1 MAPEMYDEKYD
12 ESVDVYAFGM
22 CLLELL
28 TYEYPYEECQGPAQI
43 FRKVTEGVRPAC
55 FEKLKHPGFRDI
67 IDWCTK
73 LKTKD
78 RPTTKQLLE
87 DKFFDDYG
95 FSLEFLNRKTLVED
109 VNETVALF
117 RLKFIDNRKTV
128 RTAISRRIS
137 RTGSDSI
144 GKGDTLEITCDIGCD
159 NEINN
164 INKILPHLGKLEN
177 EEDRNTVA
185 EVIEH
190 HIAKLLQERKKVHPN
205 HCDNTPSKK
214 FAVTTVPTHYNDGD
228 LPHENS
234 KDLKRLVVTE
244 NIASSAGKSDRFT
257 VTQPVTPESG
267 SIPRRTVTETPSEND
282 NEVFHTLAGTGSTS
296 MADEQT
302 SRETVTEPVSIDS
315 AAKTSFLQKQISM
328 ASLDNKLTNIFS
340 PENSPPKSSP
350 LSPLAT
356 SNSQEFQKDE
366 IDSGF
371 IEPSNLQQAQNIRH
385 DLELHTMSD
394 NVISDSSIQNTNLQ
408 KQNTLNFEPS
418 ALSNEMAPHV
428 TNNPSI
434 LQVNIPEDKSTQ
446 ILNEIQRLDD
456 DHKRAIIEHNRIA
469 TEMQQNYQL
478 KRAQLKTR
486 LFEELRIHEIEG
498 GINVSPNPQPQR
510 NTDVASAIP
519 SQQISQMPVTLVD
532 QRNVAYIPPSFGN
545 QSIQQSGTATEHI
558 SHLPIHAQAPQYSM
572 VQQLQNTNVIPYA
585 EMPVQQMP
593 QIPLP
598 QLHPPN
604 LVKVSG
610 NSSVIPTTLQSS
622 IAPNIHMIHNQIH
635 QSSPQSP
642 IKMKEEE
649 GVFIMESQTQ

>member
-73 LKTKD
+73 LKTED

-95 FSLEFLNRKTLVED
+95 FSLEFLNRKTLIED
-109 VNETVALF
+109 VKETVALF
-117 RLKFIDNRKTV
+117 RLKFIDNRKSV
-128 RTAISRRIS
+128 RPTISRRIS
-137 RTGSDSI
+137 RSGSDSI
-144 GKGDTLEITCDIGCD
+144 GKGDTMEITCDIGCD
-159 NEINN
+159 EINN

-190 HIAKLLQERKKVHPN
+190 HIAKLLEERTKVHPN
-205 HCDNTPSKK
+205 HCDNTPNKK

-228 LPHENS
+228 MPQENS

-244 NIASSAGKSDRFT
+244 NIALSAGKSDRFT
-257 VTQPVTPESG
+257 VTQPITPESG
-267 SIPRRTVTETPSEND
+267 SMPRREVTETPSEND
-282 NEVFHTLAGTGSTS
+282 NEVFHTLANMGSTS
-296 MADEQT
+296 VADEQT
-302 SRETVTEPVSIDS
+302 SRNTVTEPVSIES
-315 AAKTSFLQKQISM
+315 AAKTSLLQKQISM

-340 PENSPPKSSP
+340 PGNSPPKSSP

-356 SNSQEFQKDE
+356 SNSQEFQRDE

-371 IEPSNLQQAQNIRH
+371 IETSNVRPGQNIRQ
-385 DLELHTMSD
+385 DLELHKISD
-394 NVISDSSIQNTNLQ
+394 NVISNSSIPITNESQ
-408 KQNTLNFEPS
+408 IEPS
-418 ALSNEMAPHV
+418 TLSNQAPLQV
-428 TNNPSI
+428 TNDPSI
-434 LQVNIPEDKSTQ
+434 LQVNIPEDNSTQ

-456 DHKRAIIEHNRIA
+456 EHKRAIIEHNRIA

-478 KRAQLKTR
+478 RRAQLKTR
-486 LFEELRIHEIEG
+486 LFEELRIQEIEG
-498 GINVSPNPQPQR
+498 GISLSHNTQPQR
-510 NTDVASAIP
+510 NTHASPAIP

-545 QSIQQSGTATEHI
+545 QSNQQAGTATDHI
-558 SHLPIHAQAPQYSM
+558 SHMQIPAQTHQYSM

-593 QIPLP
+593 QIPIP
-598 QLHPPN
+598 QLNPPN
-604 LVKVSG
+604 LVQVSG
-610 NSSVIPTTLQSS
+610 NSSVIATTLQSS
-622 IAPNIHMIHNQIH
+622 VAPNAHMIYNQIH
-635 QSSPQSP
+635 QSTPQSP
-642 IKMKEEE
+642 IRMKEEE